1 MRRVRALATPR
12 GPARSRAR
20 GRLAPTR
27 TTTPTKSVSRA
38 ERRRAARVRRNRIV
52 LALAVAV
59 SGGIV
64 AAWFPTSSLL
74 HQRTQLAAASIQLGQ
89 LQRENAALRHQE
101 EQLRTPTT
109 LGRIAQEQYDLVP
122 PGDQA
127 YQVLPASGSGGL
139 DGTLGPA
146 SVPGAPRTSGGV
158 GGATTQ
164 HLRGSSGS
172 REPAGTSGGGGL
184 IGRMLRTLEFW
195 R

>member
-1 MRRVRALATPR
+1 MRGPDGRRTRRSRGPATPR
-12 GPARSRAR
+12 GSARSRAR
-20 GRLAPTR
+20 GRPAS
-27 TTTPTKSVSRA
+27 TPTKAASRA

-52 LALAVAV
+52 LALAAAV
-59 SGGIV
+59 SVGIL

-74 HQRTQLAAASIQLGQ
+74 HQRAQLAAASIQLGQ
-89 LQRENAALRHQE
+89 LRRENAALRHQE

-139 DGTLGPA
+139 DGALGPA
-146 SVPGAPRTSGGV
+146 STAGAAQHPRGSPGSSEPA
-158 GGATTQ
+158 
-164 HLRGSSGS
+164 GSSG
-172 REPAGTSGGGGL
+172 GL
-184 IGRMLRTLEFW
+184 LGRMLQTLEFW